1 MPSSDRFL
9 SSPAWVR
16 ALGAVGRF
24 MITTGVVLLLLVAYQ
39 LWGTNLQTNR
49 AQDQLRSEFEARLA
63 RAAATVEATTTAPS
77 TLPGDGTEPTPTSP
91 VTGPPRTT
99 PPEVAAAT
107 GPIDEG
113 TPLGR
118 ISIPSIG
125 LSDFYI
131 VQGTTVAQLKRGAGH
146 YSESPLPGQKGN
158 AAVAGHRTT
167 YGAPFHNID
176 RVVSGDLV
184 MVETFQGRFR
194 YEVTEQR
201 IVSPSD
207 VSVLEDR
214 GDNRLTL
221 TACHPKFSAKQRII
235 VFAELVGNP
244 VPKLPGQV
252 LPRRRPRQP
261 RRTAR
266 GPGRASR
273 SSRSATGSRSTPSP
287 ANRSSASRAPGG
299 AWRAWRCGCSCAW
312 PPGRVAARTAIP
324 GSSPTSS
331 APRCACCCSSCS
343 SRASATKH

>member
-1 MPSSDRFL
+1 
-9 SSPAWVR
+9 
-16 ALGAVGRF
+16 

-49 AQDQLRSEFEARLA
+49 SQDQLREEFEARLA
-63 RAAATVEATTTAPS
+63 RADDPTVRPTTTAP
-77 TLPGDGTEPTPTSP
+77 PADDTEPGTTAPATTAP
-91 VTGPPRTT
+91 EGPPETT
-99 PPEVAAAT
+99 PAEVAADT
-107 GPIDEG
+107 GPIVEG

-125 LSDFYI
+125 LQDFYI

-146 YSESPLPGQKGN
+146 YLESPLPGQKGN

-176 RVVSGDLV
+176 KVATGDPV
-184 MVETFQGRFR
+184 TVETFQGTFR

-235 VFAELVGNP
+235 VFAVLVGNP
-244 VPKLPGQV
+244 VPKLPGQD
-252 LPRRRPRQP
+252 QP
-261 RRTAR
+261 PPAAPVEVEDAEEPSQATA
-266 GPGRASR
+266 
-273 SSRSATGSRSTPSP
+273 SP
-287 ANRSSASRAPGG
+287 
-299 AWRAWRCGCSCAW
+299 
-312 PPGRVAARTAIP
+312 VAARESIDDFTTEPVFRFPGAWWGLACMALWLVVRLAAWQGRRTRRYPRIIP
-324 GSSPTSS
+324 YLLGTPICLLLLFFFFESFSYEAFAHTLGFSI
-331 APRCACCCSSCS
+331 
-343 SRASATKH
+343 